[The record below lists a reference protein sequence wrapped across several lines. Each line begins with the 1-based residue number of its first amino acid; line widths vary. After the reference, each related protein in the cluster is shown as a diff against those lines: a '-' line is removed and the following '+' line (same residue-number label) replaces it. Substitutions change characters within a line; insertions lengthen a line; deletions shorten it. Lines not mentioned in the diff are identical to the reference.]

1 MDGIIEG
8 RGFFER
14 IRKVAER
21 MPLVLV
27 KGGASDVGS
36 RAAASHTG
44 SLATN
49 RRVFDG
55 MCRQGR
61 RRARGDHRGG
71 LRGRCHVRDPTTS
84 ERVELAV
91 VTTAGGWGVVTADA
105 ISGARAPGPS
115 VHLHRGGGS
124 GNE

>member
-1 MDGIIEG
+1 M
-8 RGFFER
+8 
-14 IRKVAER
+14 
-21 MPLVLV
+21 
-27 KGGASDVGS
+27 
-36 RAAASHTG
+36 RAATIEEAYEAAATFAS
-44 SLATN
+44 
-49 RRVFDG
+49 
-55 MCRQGR
+55 
-61 RRARGDHRGG
+61 
-71 LRGRCHVRDPTTS
+71 DPTTS